1 MTVASDQFWEQEKGS
16 HQLAG
21 WIRQAA
27 QLQNV
32 REYHSVQVLSVLTA
46 AGTHTDSARSGKML
60 QSPNYAASVEAGELV
75 PQITL
80 NKFSSEEEEWSW
92 WEKLQIFYKMLRM
105 DEFGNN
111 NPALWRIGPQEDGV
125 YLAVTDAKVA
135 TRWQQRYI
143 PQYCLGC

>member
-1 MTVASDQFWEQEKGS
+1 
-16 HQLAG
+16 
-21 WIRQAA
+21 
-27 QLQNV
+27 
-32 REYHSVQVLSVLTA
+32 
-46 AGTHTDSARSGKML
+46 ML
-60 QSPNYAASVEAGELV
+60 QSPNYAASVAAGELV

-135 TRWQQRYI
+135 TRWQQRNI
-143 PQYCLGC
+143 SLNTAVLSANAHN

>member
-1 MTVASDQFWEQEKGS
+1 
-16 HQLAG
+16 
-21 WIRQAA
+21 
-27 QLQNV
+27 
-32 REYHSVQVLSVLTA
+32 
-46 AGTHTDSARSGKML
+46 ML

-135 TRWQQRYI
+135 TRCQQRII

>member
-1 MTVASDQFWEQEKGS
+1 MSGGEILYRFVAESRDAIGSNVTV
-16 HQLAG
+16 H
-21 WIRQAA
+21 
-27 QLQNV
+27 
-32 REYHSVQVLSVLTA
+32 
-46 AGTHTDSARSGKML
+46 SGKML
-60 QSPNYAASVEAGELV
+60 ESPTYLASVAAGELV

-135 TRWQQRYI
+135 TR
-143 PQYCLGC
+143 